1 MKRII
6 TLLSVAALAACST
19 EALEEPSIPVAGER
33 VVVSATIGASDG
45 RVAMEEIEDP
55 AGNYIKVNWR
65 NDDSAEEFAVK
76 TGSGSQSIVHFAQ
89 TESTEDSPS
98 LFEGPSL
105 RLGSYKAI
113 YPPEFFAYGNTE
125 IVGKLSRQ
133 TGELTESLCM
143 MYDSN
148 SNGKSFHFKHQT
160 AIINP
165 TFKVGNRPLAT
176 NTITSVQLISETIP
190 NKCDYLQWGTV
201 NMKVDCDA
209 LEEIYI
215 YIMAKVG
222 VEDVDRSFDV
232 YVTTT
237 DSHSYHGTLTVP
249 EGKRLEPGKF
259 YTPTIVLTAPVEQ
272 FDMATA
278 EPTPDE
284 EIVGDG
290 SAEEPYKI
298 ATAGDLAWMLGKV
311 QMGMRSNTHFQL
323 ESNFAIESDA
333 EHPWTLGSIVS
344 PFTGVLDGKGH
355 TISGELVADPYAFF
369 FGFVGI
375 NQGVIENLTID
386 ANVVGSD
393 LLYDVGPMLSGNPDV
408 HLCLNGV
415 GALAGANMGVID
427 GCTNSGTVSGGTV
440 TTAPDGSMMGAGG
453 LVGFAITGSITNS
466 SNSGNVTGTSTTNG
480 VVDAWNGTGGV
491 VGGVTGAAIDNCS
504 NTGTITGGEVVD
516 GESIAG
522 GLVGYATNMMGD
534 VIISGCT
541 NSGAVNGSTD
551 SGTENAYAGGIVGFI
566 TDSQPQSGD
575 DGASKIEN
583 CTNNG
588 PVTGGKG
595 HGHGDTY
602 TGGIAGTNYMTDIIG
617 CTNAASATIT
627 AGDTEQVGNLQ
638 GGWIYAG
645 GIVGYLSS
653 HDHEA
658 YTHSVATK
666 VASCKNY
673 AAVNGPL
680 SGDWAFIGGIAGQA
694 TSGHM
699 IITETENHGAI
710 DGRGSENVNS
720 LYVGGFV
727 GRAVGDCT
735 EIFTCVNYGVVK
747 GGTANEGLFT
757 GGIVGDFSG
766 VSTYDNDPRYVSH
779 IYDTVNEASA
789 IVTCGV
795 SLTATLEN
803 SKVCYGGIAGEV
815 TQYNTVYYP
824 YYPYVCSC
832 CVDKSNCAGG
842 LIGRGNTTLEVYEG
856 CPNH

>member
-1 MKRII
+1 M
-6 TLLSVAALAACST
+6 LGAVALAACST
-19 EALEEPSIPVAGER
+19 GVEEELTPSVVGQH
-33 VVVSATIGASDG
+33 VVVSASIDGASS
-45 RVAMEEIEDP
+45 RVAMED
-55 AGNYIKVNWR
+55 AGDYIKVDWETS
-65 NDDSAEEFAVK
+65 DEAFIVYGE
-76 TGSGSQSIVHFAQ
+76 SGTAIFTQ
-89 TESTEDSPS
+89 TASTEDSPS
-98 LFEGPSL
+98 QFEGTLPVVGPYL
-105 RLGSYKAI
+105 AI
-113 YPPEFFAYGNTE
+113 YPAA
-125 IVGKLSRQ
+125 LSSESETAETFRARYANQ
-133 TGELTESLCM
+133 HGRLDESLCVM
-143 MYDSN
+143 VDLESDG
-148 SNGKSFHFKHQT
+148 SSFHFQHGT
-160 AIINP
+160 SILRP
-165 TFKVGNRPLAT
+165 TFKVGEEPLANNQIT
-176 NTITSVQLISETIP
+176 RVVVSSSTILMKNSVFGIYDPVYVAAECNALDKIYLHLISE
-190 NKCDYLQWGTV
+190 
-201 NMKVDCDA
+201 
-209 LEEIYI
+209 EIE
-215 YIMAKVG
+215 A
-222 VEDVDRSFDV
+222 EDDDRSFDV
-232 YVTTT
+232 VVTTADAKIYT
-237 DSHSYHGTLTVP
+237 GQLTVP
-249 EGKRLEPGKF
+249 NNKTLLPGKF
-259 YTPTIVLTAPVEQ
+259 YTPEITLSELTEQ
-272 FDMATA
+272 LYNSETVATPNEEILGDGTA
-278 EPTPDE
+278 E
-284 EIVGDG
+284 I
-290 SAEEPYKI
+290 PYVI
-298 ATAGDLAWMLGKV
+298 YRAGDLKWLLENAQGADSDEKHYV
-311 QMGMRSNTHFQL
+311 ISNDF
-323 ESNFAIESDA
+323 EIESDSSN
-333 EHPWTLGSIVS
+333 PWSFGAAAT
-344 PFTGVLDGKGH
+344 PFMGHIDGQGH
-355 TISGELVADPYAFF
+355 TISGELVADPSAFF

-375 NQGVIENLTID
+375 NDGVIENLTID
-386 ANVVGSD
+386 ADVVGSN
-393 LLYDVGPMLSGNPDV
+393 LAFDVGPMLSGNPDV
-408 HLCLNGV
+408 HLYLNGV
-415 GALAGANMGVID
+415 GALAGANRGTID
-427 GCTNSGTVSGGTV
+427 NCTNSGTVSGGTV
-440 TTAPDGSMMGAGG
+440 TAAQPGSMMGAGG

-480 VVDAWNGTGGV
+480 VEDAWNGAGGI

-522 GLVGYATNMMGD
+522 GLVGYATNLMGD
-534 VIISGCT
+534 VTISGCT

-551 SGTENAYAGGIVGFI
+551 SATENAYAGGIVGFI
-566 TDSQPQSGD
+566 TDSQPMIGD

-595 HGHGDTY
+595 HDHGDTY

-617 CTNAASATIT
+617 CTNTASATIT

-710 DGRGSENVNS
+710 DGRGCEHVNS

-735 EIFTCVNYGVVK
+735 EIYTCVNYGTVK

-795 SLTATLEN
+795 SLTATPEN

-815 TQYNTVYYP
+815 SQYNSDYYP

-842 LIGRGNTTLEVYEG
+842 LIGRGNTTTEVYEH

>member
-1 MKRII
+1 MI
-6 TLLSVAALAACST
+6 TLLSVAALASCST

-55 AGNYIKVNWR
+55 AGNYVKVNWR
-65 NDDSAEEFAVK
+65 NDDSPEEFAVK

-105 RLGSYKAI
+105 RPGSYKAI

-125 IVGKLSRQ
+125 IVGNLSRQ

-176 NTITSVQLISETIP
+176 NTITSVKLISETIP

-201 NMKVDCDA
+201 NVNVDCDA

-259 YTPTIVLTAPVEQ
+259 YTPTIALTAPVEQ
-272 FDMATA
+272 FDMATT

-355 TISGELVADPYAFF
+355 TITGTLVANPSAITA
-369 FGFVGI
+369 GFVGA
-375 NQGVIENLTID
+375 NQGEIKNLHID
-386 ANVVGSD
+386 ATVVGSAAVFD
-393 LLYDVGPMLSGNPDV
+393 LMGVGIPIG
-408 HLCLNGV
+408 GV
-415 GALAGANMGVID
+415 GAVAGLNQGIVD
-427 GCTNSGTVSGGTV
+427 GCTSSGTVCSELMQENGLV
-440 TTAPDGSMMGAGG
+440 AVGG
-453 LVGFAITGSITNS
+453 LVGVNLGVISNSTNTAAVQAAPYDGSLLVAISTAGGIAGGIAGGAIVGCTNNGTVEGATSSNMDEDPDEGLSLTAGIVGLCMPAADVQISGCSNTVAITGAGTRNYDALANDTYTAGIVAFIKNTDMGASVTISECQNS
-466 SNSGNVTGTSTTNG
+466 
-480 VVDAWNGTGGV
+480 APITGGV
-491 VGGVTGAAIDNCS
+491 SAYC
-504 NTGTITGGEVVD
+504 
-516 GESIAG
+516 
-522 GLVGYATNMMGD
+522 GD
-534 VIISGCT
+534 SFV
-541 NSGAVNGSTD
+541 
-551 SGTENAYAGGIVGFI
+551 GGIVGVNNMANI
-566 TDSQPQSGD
+566 S
-575 DGASKIEN
+575 N
-583 CTNNG
+583 CVNT
-588 PVTGGKG
+588 
-595 HGHGDTY
+595 
-602 TGGIAGTNYMTDIIG
+602 
-617 CTNAASATIT
+617 AAATIT
-627 AGDTEQVGNLQ
+627 AGDAMATETSEHNYEPGYT
-638 GGWIYAG
+638 YAG
-645 GIVGYLSS
+645 GIVANHRGHMDDNQTWIVTALLS
-653 HDHEA
+653 D
-658 YTHSVATK
+658 
-666 VASCKNY
+666 CQNY

-680 SGDWAFIGGIAGQA
+680 EGVRCYLGGIAGCNEG
-694 TSGHM
+694 GHAV
-699 IITETENHGAI
+699 IERCKNYGALT
-710 DGRGSENVNS
+710 GRGSEKTDN
-720 LYVGGFV
+720 LYLAGIVGVSNGS
-727 GRAVGDCT
+727 AATIAYC
-735 EIFTCVNYGVVK
+735 ENH
-747 GGTANEGLFT
+747 GTVT
-757 GGIVGDFSG
+757 GGISG
-766 VSTYDNDPRYVSH
+766 YDNHTAGIAAYSTGQCSEPGYEGWIAR
-779 IYDTVNEASA
+779 IYGCVNKS
-789 IVTCGV
+789 
-795 SLTATLEN
+795 TATITPGTYLGYGN
-803 SKVCYGGIAGEV
+803 PDYLAQLWATGGLVAYNWSLVC
-815 TQYNTVYYP
+815 N
-824 YYPYVCSC
+824 C
-832 CVDKSNCAGG
+832 CVDETNYGDG
-842 LIGRGNTTLEVYEG
+842 QLIGYGTPVVSGEHDEQNHINTPEA
-856 CPNH
+856 